1 MRIYFDFRPIH
12 DMNFFFIFIRHDMID
27 WCGVIENKYL
37 NIKYVN
43 VHQIISKV
51 GVIYIFPSHSII

>member
-1 MRIYFDFRPIH
+1 
-12 DMNFFFIFIRHDMID
+12 MID